1 MDEVLDEFLQ
11 YLSSLKNYSLNT
23 LKAYLTDLSDFL
35 RFLQKRG
42 NSYTELNLN
51 HIQGYLGDL
60 KKRGF
65 NPYSIARRLSSLR
78 SFLSFLQEEKGLK
91 IDYLELLEG
100 PKLSRRL
107 PKVLSLEEIERLLKA
122 PNLQEPLG
130 FRDRTMLEVLYA
142 TGMRVSELVSVKLS
156 DLNLNLG
163 FVKIKGKG
171 EKERLVPLGEVAF
184 EFLMEYLER
193 IRPLFANQKSK
204 DFVFL
209 NRRGGPLTRQ
219 RFWQIIK
226 HYAKLSG
233 IELSK
238 ISPHIIRHS
247 FATHLLEGG
256 ADLRALQ
263 LLLGHSSLLTTQIYT
278 HLDFKKLKET
288 YQKLHPRAKS

>member
-1 MDEVLDEFLQ
+1 MEELLSEFLQ

-23 LKAYLTDLSDFL
+23 LKAYLADLSDFL
-35 RFLQKRG
+35 RFLQERG
-42 NSYTELNLN
+42 YSYTELNLN

-78 SFLSFLQEEKGLK
+78 SFLGFLQEEKGLK
-91 IDYLELLEG
+91 IDFFELLEG

-142 TGMRVSELVSVKLS
+142 TGMRVSELVSLKLS

-163 FVKIKGKG
+163 FVRIKGKG

-193 IRPLFANQKSK
+193 IRPLFVNQKSK

-238 ISPHIIRHS
+238 ISPHVIRHS